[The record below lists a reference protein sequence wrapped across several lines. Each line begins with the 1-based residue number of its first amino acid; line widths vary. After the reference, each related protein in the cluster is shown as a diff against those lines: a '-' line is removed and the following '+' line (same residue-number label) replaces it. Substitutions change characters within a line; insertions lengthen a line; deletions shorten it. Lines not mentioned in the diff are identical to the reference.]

1 MDAMTVLGAVGVLL
15 QLVIITLAKLL
26 WHTFQEVRKRGEVNS
41 KELADFKLH
50 CSETFSTKDDLTKA
64 IEQFSR
70 SIDAVFA
77 KLERIEDKLD
87 NKQDK
92 A

>member
-1 MDAMTVLGAVGVLL
+1 MDTLTVLGAVVVVL
-15 QLVIITLAKLL
+15 QLVIISFGKVL
-26 WHTFQEVRKRGEVNS
+26 WHNFQEVRKRGEANS

-87 NKQDK
+87 HKQDK